1 MPSANRTTL
10 GFGILLF
17 GLGISILTIGG
28 IGLFVLR
35 LVRRVAGA
43 ELVVLVAIIAGGLLL
58 AAGSAMMA
66 RSFN

>member
-1 MPSANRTTL
+1 MPSANKTTL

-17 GLGISILTIGG
+17 GLGISILTTGG
-28 IGLFVLR
+28 IALFVVR

-43 ELVVLVAIIAGGLLL
+43 ELIVLVAVVAGCLLL